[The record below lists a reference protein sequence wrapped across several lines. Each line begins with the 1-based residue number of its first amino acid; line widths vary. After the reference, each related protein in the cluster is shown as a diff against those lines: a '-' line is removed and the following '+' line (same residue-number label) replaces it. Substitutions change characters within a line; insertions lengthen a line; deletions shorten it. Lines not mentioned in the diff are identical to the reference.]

1 MTNQSPYSQQSTPPS
16 STSAGKAKKPLYKR
30 WWVWLIVILLVLT
43 IAGLFID
50 DDFSSDEEKQQA
62 WEAYK
67 CKYYSELSARPEGT
81 KLSME
86 VMRDE
91 IPVSERAEAM
101 RWSKKLVKAG
111 NSKTIGDVIDRED
124 TPTSH
129 DMCSGW
135 LWEHKKEE
143 PGFWDNYDNFTLENA
158 RNEGVVS

>member
-1 MTNQSPYSQQSTPPS
+1 MTNHSPYSQQQEEP
-16 STSAGKAKKPLYKR
+16 KKKKPFYKR
-30 WWVWLIVILLVLT
+30 WWVWLIAVLLMLT

-50 DDFSSDEEKQQA
+50 DDFSSEEEKQQA

-67 CKYYSELSARPEGT
+67 CKYYSDLTAQPEGT

-91 IPVSERAEAM
+91 ISVSERAEAM
-101 RWSKKLVKAG
+101 RWSKKLIKAG
-111 NSKTIGDVIDRED
+111 NSKTVGDVIDRED

-129 DMCSGW
+129 NMCSGW
-135 LWEHKKEE
+135 LWEHKKKE
-143 PGFWDNYDNFTLENA
+143 PGFWDNYDSFTLENA